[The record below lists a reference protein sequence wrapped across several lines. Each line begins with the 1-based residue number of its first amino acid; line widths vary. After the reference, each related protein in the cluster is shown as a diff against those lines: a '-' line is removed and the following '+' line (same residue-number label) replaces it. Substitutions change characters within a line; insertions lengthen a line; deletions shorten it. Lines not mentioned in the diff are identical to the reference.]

1 MRRGEA
7 AAARGRLAPPRAPRP
22 STASASRRARRL
34 LLSCSLRR
42 RREARSGS
50 GAVRAAPQRRRLL
63 SPPPPS
69 PAGRAPAPPRP
80 LRIPAHGARARPTP
94 RKPLGPTPPRRSGS
108 PERSHFAR
116 PSPRQG
122 SPSPHPFR
130 PEAVS
135 QSRDLPI
142 SPRTRH
148 LGGRE
153 EAGSAGPGWS
163 KEEAGWERRTAAR
176 SGLPRYPGRE
186 WQVRWAPRTR
196 GKPGAHLR
204 VKELQTGRDN

>member
-7 AAARGRLAPPRAPRP
+7 AAAAAARDRLASPRAPGP
-22 STASASRRARRL
+22 FTASASRRARRL
-34 LLSCSLRR
+34 LLSCSRRRR

-80 LRIPAHGARARPTP
+80 LRIPAHRAGARPTP
-94 RKPLGPTPPRRSGS
+94 REPPGPTPPRRSGS
-108 PERSHFAR
+108 HERSHFAR

-122 SPSPHPFR
+122 SPFPHPFS

-135 QSRDLPI
+135 QSRDFPI

-153 EAGSAGPGWS
+153 EAGSSGPRWS
-163 KEEAGWERRTAAR
+163 KAEAGWEGRTAAC
-176 SGLPRYPGRE
+176 SGAAALSRNGVVG
-186 WQVRWAPRTR
+186 QV
-196 GKPGAHLR
+196 GA
-204 VKELQTGRDN
+204 